1 LLIERV
7 NKRIE
12 RERKRVIRS
21 PDDHTD

>member
-21 PDDHTD
+21 PDDHID